1 MRCCGKPHL
10 VMMKMSADFADFL
23 RLLTERK
30 VDYLIIG
37 GYAVGHYG
45 YVRNTGDF
53 DIWVRL
59 TDQNVELT
67 ADALEEFGYAPKEKS
82 LPYLKDPEKILRMG
96 MPPFR
101 LEVSTSI
108 DGVEFEDC
116 FPRKKTVEYNGM
128 AIHFI
133 GYDDLIANKKAS
145 GRLKDLADVEELEK
159 LNE

>member
-1 MRCCGKPHL
+1 
-10 VMMKMSADFADFL
+10 MMKMSADFADFL
-23 RLLTERK
+23 RLLIDRK

-59 TDQNVELT
+59 TDQNVEKVS
-67 ADALEEFGYAPKEKS
+67 DALEEFGYAPKERS
-82 LPYLKDPEKILRMG
+82 LPPLKDPKKILRMG

-108 DGVEFEDC
+108 DGVEFDEC
-116 FPRKKTVEYNGM
+116 FPRRKTVEYEGM
-128 AIHFI
+128 PIYFI
-133 GYDDLIANKKAS
+133 GYDDLIVNKKAS

-159 LNE
+159 INDNPRV

>member
-1 MRCCGKPHL
+1 
-10 VMMKMSADFADFL
+10 MMKMSADFADFL
-23 RLLTERK
+23 RLLIERK

-53 DIWVRL
+53 DIWVRS
-59 TDQNVELT
+59 TDRNVEMMSE
-67 ADALEEFGYAPKEKS
+67 ALEEIVYAPKETS
-82 LPYLKDPEKILRMG
+82 LPYLKDPRKVLRMG

-108 DGVEFEDC
+108 DGVEFDAC
-116 FPRKKTVEYNGM
+116 FPRRKTVEYDGM
-128 AIHFI
+128 SIYFI
-133 GYDDLIANKKAS
+133 GYDDLIRNKKAS

-159 LNE
+159 INEDR